1 MRQFVVSTGELI
13 LRFRA
18 HASRLYDVAFSPE
31 LNLLASCGQ
40 DQLLKLWRGDV
51 EIDAARHDAWVH
63 GVAFGPGGRLVA
75 TAGADLT
82 VNVFHVTEGGS
93 FGFRSELKRHEGA
106 VTCLAFAPAE
116 AGGGLASGSVDG
128 TIALWRRVHED
139 TDATDSDA

>member
-1 MRQFVVSTGELI
+1 M
-13 LRFRA
+13 
-18 HASRLYDVAFSPE
+18 AF
-31 LNLLASCGQ
+31 A
-40 DQLLKLWRGDV
+40 
-51 EIDAARHDAWVH
+51 
-63 GVAFGPGGRLVA
+63 PGGRLVA

-82 VNVFHVTEGGS
+82 VSVFPLDERGLFDPGP
-93 FGFRSELKRHEGA
+93 SELKRHEGA

>member
-1 MRQFVVSTGELI
+1 MAVATGLCVA
-13 LRFRA
+13 L
-18 HASRLYDVAFSPE
+18 HALTGLPVLHLFVAF
-31 LNLLASCGQ
+31 A
-40 DQLLKLWRGDV
+40 
-51 EIDAARHDAWVH
+51 
-63 GVAFGPGGRLVA
+63 PGGRLVA

-82 VNVFHVTEGGS
+82 VSVFPLGGG
-93 FGFRSELKRHEGA
+93 GFSHRTPSELKRHEGA

>member
-1 MRQFVVSTGELI
+1 M
-13 LRFRA
+13 
-18 HASRLYDVAFSPE
+18 HAVAA
-31 LNLLASCGQ
+31 LALP
-40 DQLLKLWRGDV
+40 DD
-51 EIDAARHDAWVH
+51 DAARHDAWVH

-93 FGFRSELKRHEGA
+93 FGFHSELKRHEGA

-128 TIALWRRVHED
+128 TIALWRRLEED